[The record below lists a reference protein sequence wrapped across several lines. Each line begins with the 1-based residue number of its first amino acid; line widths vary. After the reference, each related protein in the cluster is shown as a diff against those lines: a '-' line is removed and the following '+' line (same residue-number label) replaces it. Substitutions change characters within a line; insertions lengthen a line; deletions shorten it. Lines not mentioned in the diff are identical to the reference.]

1 MVVEDGQDSMES
13 EVKQAIVLLKNLEYQ
28 LKHEPYGDLNTFTNF
43 TELYQVIDET
53 LFDLQNKKYEGIT
66 LSIRVGKTMSYSNDA
81 LAFRGLRF
89 SKKQSEAWNLFLH
102 PTDKNLQKNEIIFKL
117 INQFGV
123 W

>member
-1 MVVEDGQDSMES
+1 MVEDGQDSMES

-66 LSIRVGKTMSYSNDA
+66 LSIRVGKTMSYINDA

-89 SKKQSEAWNLFLH
+89 SKKQSEAWSLFLH
-102 PTDKNLQKNEIIFKL
+102 PTDKNLQKN
-117 INQFGV
+117 
-123 W
+123 

>member
-1 MVVEDGQDSMES
+1 MVEDGQDSMES

-66 LSIRVGKTMSYSNDA
+66 LSIRVGKTMSYINDA

-89 SKKQSEAWNLFLH
+89 SKKQSESWNLFLH